1 MRIRRSRTSF
11 AARVAERG
19 ELAGAVFA
27 AREELGLRQEELAD
41 LAGCSVAFVRDLE
54 QGKQTLRL
62 EKVADVLN
70 VVGLRL
76 QIVGSADPGIGIGDE
91 VRSRFGRGEGP

>member
-27 AREELGLRQEELAD
+27 AHEERGLRQDELAE

-62 EKVADVLN
+62 EKVSDVLN
-70 VVGLRL
+70 VLGLRL
-76 QIVGSADPGIGIGDE
+76 QIVGSADPGVGIDAG
-91 VRSRFGRGEGP
+91 VRSRFGRVRG

>member
-1 MRIRRSRTSF
+1 MRIRRSRASL
-11 AARVAERG
+11 ASRVAERG

-27 AREELGLRQEELAD
+27 AREELGLRQEELAE

-62 EKVADVLN
+62 AKVSDVLN
-70 VVGLRL
+70 VLGLRL
-76 QIVGSADPGIGIGDE
+76 QIVAGADPGIGLDAE
-91 VRSRFGRGEGP
+91 VRERLDGVRG